1 MLTANA
7 LQLWSVAQLRKATV
21 GRLVCGDGQ
30 ASFDS
35 VVLDSRKV
43 QSGALFVAIRG
54 GNHDGHQFTAKAV
67 EQGAAVVLVDEAG
80 LAGVPVEK
88 WSGQG
93 VACVVVDDTVRAL
106 GAFAAWYRQA
116 INPQVVAITGS
127 NGKTTTRRM
136 TAAVLRQQFET
147 HDTHGN
153 FNNEIGLPLTLLQL
167 KPSHQWAVL
176 ELGMNHFGEIG
187 RLAKISRPDIGII
200 TNIAACHLEGV
211 GDLDGVLKAKTEL
224 LEGMAPDA
232 PLLLNGDDPR
242 LRTWGQKSVRKPIY
256 WGESDGCRIRA
267 LNIRQTKATLHFD
280 LFLDNESVAVT
291 LRTPGCLMVQNALA
305 AAGAGWLAGVPI
317 DRIAAGLESFHPKP
331 GRLQILTTAMG
342 ITVIDDT
349 YNANPGSMAQAL
361 ETLTTLAP
369 KQKAVAV
376 LGDMLELGEKAE
388 QYHRQIGALAA
399 QNGVVL
405 LCTTGSLAPYVAD
418 GALKA
423 GLSADQIFVGSKTEI
438 VEKLKKIVVPGYWVL
453 VKGSRGMAM
462 ETALTPLLQWADG
475 KKEA

>member
-1 MLTANA
+1 MLTENT
-7 LQLWSVAQLRKATV
+7 LQLWSVAQLQEATV
-21 GRLVCGDGQ
+21 GRLVCGEGQ
-30 ASFDS
+30 VSFNS

-43 QSGALFVAIRG
+43 QSGVLFVAIRG
-54 GNHDGHQFTAKAV
+54 ENHDGHQFTAKAV

-93 VACVVVDDTVRAL
+93 IACVAVDDTVRAL
-106 GAFAAWYRQA
+106 GAFAAWYRQVV
-116 INPQVVAITGS
+116 NPHVVAITGS

-147 HDTHGN
+147 HDTYGN

-167 KPSHQWAVL
+167 KPSHQWAAL

-187 RLAKISRPDIGII
+187 RLAKISCPDIGII

-224 LEGMAPDA
+224 LEGMALDA

-267 LNIRQTKATLHFD
+267 LNVRQTEHSLQFD
-280 LFLDNESVAVT
+280 LLLDEECTTVT
-291 LRTPGCLMVQNALA
+291 LQTPGRLMVQNALA
-305 AAGAGWLAGVPI
+305 AAGAGWLAGVSI
-317 DRIAAGLESFHPKP
+317 DRIVAGLESFHPKP
-331 GRLQILTTAMG
+331 GRLQMLTTAMG

-361 ETLTTLAP
+361 DTLTALAP
-369 KQKAVAV
+369 AQKAVAV
-376 LGDMLELGEKAE
+376 LGDMLELGEKSE

-399 QNGVVL
+399 QKGVAL
-405 LCTTGSLAPYVAD
+405 LCVTGEMAPHVAD

-423 GLSADQIFVGSKTEI
+423 GLSADQIFMGTKAEI
-438 VEKLKKIVVPGYWVL
+438 VEKLKKAVIPGYWVL
-453 VKGSRGMAM
+453 VKGSRGIAM
-462 ETALTPLLQWADG
+462 ETALTPLLQWADE